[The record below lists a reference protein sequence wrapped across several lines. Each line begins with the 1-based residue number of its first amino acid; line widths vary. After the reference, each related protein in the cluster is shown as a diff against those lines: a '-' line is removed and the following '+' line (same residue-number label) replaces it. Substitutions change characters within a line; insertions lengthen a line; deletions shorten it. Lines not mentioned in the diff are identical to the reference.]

1 MIPMDTRWI
10 RAKIF
15 PSVQR
20 NEPDQIW
27 KNLFVYFSEDAAPLN
42 NMPTFKHSPHHSA
55 IFWENICLINDV
67 GVRLANLELS
77 PKATLP
83 SEEIEMI
90 RKDFS
95 MLRASLVDEF
105 KKLMLDFALAYL
117 NTEKTP
123 EAMISEW
130 TRLLKRLKRL
140 KLQDSNLAAICYN
153 NRASKYDNIK
163 KYRLAIEDYTKAIAI
178 DGSFA
183 IFYHNRANT
192 FEDIHQYDKGIEDY
206 SKAIE
211 VDPRH
216 ISSYFS
222 RGSLF
227 YQQEKYES
235 AMLDFS
241 SIIQIDRSNV
251 FAYARRCYCYEMMRM
266 FISALGDINIVIPE
280 KISETYASRREE
292 IIRILR
298 NKNAEKLL

>member
-1 MIPMDTRWI
+1 
-10 RAKIF
+10 
-15 PSVQR
+15 
-20 NEPDQIW
+20 
-27 KNLFVYFSEDAAPLN
+27 
-42 NMPTFKHSPHHSA
+42 MPVFKHLPHHSA
-55 IFWENICLINDV
+55 IFWRSICLINDA

-77 PKATLP
+77 PKATLS

-95 MLRASLVDEF
+95 MFRASLADEF
-105 KKLMLDFALAYL
+105 KKLVLDFALAYL
-117 NTEKTP
+117 NMEKTP
-123 EAMISEW
+123 ETMILKW

-153 NRASKYDNIK
+153 NRASKYDKIK
-163 KYRLAIEDYTKAIAI
+163 EYKLAIQDYTKAIAI

-192 FEDIHQYDKGIEDY
+192 FEDIHQYDKAIEDY

-211 VDPRH
+211 IDPKH

-222 RGSLF
+222 RGSLL

-241 SIIQIDRSNV
+241 SIIQIDGVNI

-266 FISALGDINIVIPE
+266 FISTLHDINLVIPE
-280 KISETYASRREE
+280 KISETYTSRREE
-292 IIRILR
+292 IIRILLS
-298 NKNAEKLL
+298 KNAEKLL